1 MRRVVVRRL
10 AQAEIAEAFEWYR
23 ERSVTAAGDFLAEVD
38 RAMAAIAADPERFP
52 LVHGRLRRMLLQRF
66 PYGVYFKVYAPSISV
81 VGVIH
86 GHRHPD
92 VWLKRAAP

>member
-1 MRRVVVRRL
+1 MV
-10 AQAEIAEAFEWYR
+10 EIEQD
-23 ERSVTAAGDFLAEVD
+23 S
-38 RAMAAIAADPERFP
+38 ERFP
-52 LVHGRLRRMLLQRF
+52 MVHGRLRRMLLQRF
-66 PYGVYFKVYAPSISV
+66 PFGVYFKVYGQTISV

>member
-10 AQAEIAEAFEWYR
+10 AKTEIAEAFEWYR
-23 ERSVTAAGDFLAEVD
+23 ERSVTAAGEFLAEFD
-38 RAMAAIAADPERFP
+38 RAMVEIERDPEHFP
-52 LVHGRLRRMLLQRF
+52 VVHGCLRRMLLQRF
-66 PYGVYFKVYAPSISV
+66 PYGVYFKVFARSISI